1 MKMSNIKLMHDGLS
15 TKIMWMM
22 RFQMSI
28 SFAVFMTH
36 KYVINP
42 YFDSFETYEVYNDG
56 NGDNK

>member
-1 MKMSNIKLMHDGLS
+1 
-15 TKIMWMM
+15 MM